1 MFAKLRKATISLIL
15 SVLLSARTIRL
26 LLDGFSWN
34 LIYEYFS
41 KLCRKKKSRF
51 IKIEQEWRVLYMW
64 DQYTF
69 CILSRSVLLRMRN
82 VSNRIV
88 EKIKTHVLC
97 LVTLKK
103 KSRQLWDNVEKY
115 CRAGGATAD
124 NTPYAHC
131 MLDTSGYKN
140 TLRICNTYWLSTA
153 TIIARTRLTVT
164 LYVHCLSVCLVT
176 FLLI

>member
-1 MFAKLRKATISLIL
+1 MSIFQNSVEKKNQDLLKSNKNDAYFTCETNIHFL
-15 SVLLSARTIRL
+15 SYLAQFFL
-26 LLDGFSWN
+26 
-34 LIYEYFS
+34 
-41 KLCRKKKSRF
+41 
-51 IKIEQEWRVLYMW
+51 EWEMLPTKV
-64 DQYTF
+64 
-69 CILSRSVLLRMRN
+69 
-82 VSNRIV
+82 V